1 MNIYIY
7 INDDIF
13 IYVCANPSYTGRG
26 MNLIEYAGGSGSY
39 FQARAN
45 EDLGS
50 RTWKRTCKLGVPGH
64 ECAAGSLYKSVD
76 EAVVSSYHCG
86 PHPRGFNFEPH
97 QFGFNLRTHI
107 QTSVYVC
114 V

>member
-50 RTWKRTCKLGVPGH
+50 RT
-64 ECAAGSLYKSVD
+64 
-76 EAVVSSYHCG
+76 
-86 PHPRGFNFEPH
+86 
-97 QFGFNLRTHI
+97 
-107 QTSVYVC
+107 
-114 V
+114 